1 MSATP
6 HLHYSHSLPGQICE
20 ALKRCKSLKNGH
32 FSFDFGRKAVLFFVL
47 FACFGIILWLF
58 RDQQAQDYFRPF
70 RSDLAI
76 LVSLLRFI
84 PVINAIGMFFVHLD
98 HVSYPITPNMKIYTM
113 KEVISK
119 NLVTLVTKWSLANPL
134 PQFKP
139 QLLAFATWGI

>member
-6 HLHYSHSLPGQICE
+6 HLHYSHSLPGPICE

-76 LVSLLRFI
+76 LVSLALFCER
-84 PVINAIGMFFVHLD
+84 
-98 HVSYPITPNMKIYTM
+98 
-113 KEVISK
+113 
-119 NLVTLVTKWSLANPL
+119 
-134 PQFKP
+134 
-139 QLLAFATWGI
+139 LL